1 MLTHY
6 QTAPV
11 PAESD
16 AESVA
21 SGQVT
26 PRANPSDQAKDE
38 LADTIMKDSK
48 AQIEDDPEDQ
58 ESEAATDDE
67 EYVPEKILTHRA
79 DFDLVSSTSRVPCL
93 ERI

>member
-1 MLTHY
+1 M
-6 QTAPV
+6 
-11 PAESD
+11 PAESET
-16 AESVA
+16 ESVA

-48 AQIEDDPEDQ
+48 AQNEDSNAQIENENEDK
-58 ESEAATDDE
+58 EPEAATDDE

-79 DFDLVSSTSRVPCL
+79 DFDLVSSPVACPNF